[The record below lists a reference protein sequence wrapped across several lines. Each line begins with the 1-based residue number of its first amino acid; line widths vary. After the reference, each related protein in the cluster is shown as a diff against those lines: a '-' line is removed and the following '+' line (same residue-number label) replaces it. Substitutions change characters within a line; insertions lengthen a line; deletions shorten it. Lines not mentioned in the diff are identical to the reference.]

1 MSPPARHAGLHAAA
15 ATRVRGDGA
24 FAIAAGSD
32 GFVNWYV
39 MVSIC
44 VVYEIFSFQLISHV
58 CSLFY

>member
-1 MSPPARHAGLHAAA
+1 
-15 ATRVRGDGA
+15 
-24 FAIAAGSD
+24 
-32 GFVNWYV
+32 VNWYV